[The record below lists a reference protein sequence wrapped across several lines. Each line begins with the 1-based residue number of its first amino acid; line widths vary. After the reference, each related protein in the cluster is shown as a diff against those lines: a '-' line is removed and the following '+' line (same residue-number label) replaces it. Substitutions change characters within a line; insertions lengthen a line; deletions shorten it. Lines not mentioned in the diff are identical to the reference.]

1 MDITVC
7 IKQVPSTSEVEIDQ
21 ETGNLK
27 RDGVDAKI
35 NPYDL
40 FAIEGAVQIK
50 EQTGATINVVTM
62 GPNQATDILH
72 EAFTLGADHGYLITD
87 RKCAGAD
94 VLATAKALSE
104 GIKKIGKA
112 DLIICGKQTTD
123 GDTAQVGAEIAELL
137 DIPHANNI
145 LAIKEIKE
153 ESLIVDVD
161 MPTMIQTIEIKLPCL
176 ISVDKDLNQPRLPS
190 YKVKKATKNKEIT
203 AYGVCDF
210 EDSNEMHYGMNG
222 SATQVIRI
230 FPPTS
235 NSNTESWEGTSDEL
249 ATKIADKIVELKIL

>member
-1 MDITVC
+1 
-7 IKQVPSTSEVEIDQ
+7 
-21 ETGNLK
+21 
-27 RDGVDAKI
+27 
-35 NPYDL
+35 
-40 FAIEGAVQIK
+40 
-50 EQTGATINVVTM
+50 
-62 GPNQATDILH
+62 
-72 EAFTLGADHGYLITD
+72 
-87 RKCAGAD
+87 
-94 VLATAKALSE
+94 
-104 GIKKIGKA
+104 
-112 DLIICGKQTTD
+112 
-123 GDTAQVGAEIAELL
+123 
-137 DIPHANNI
+137 
-145 LAIKEIKE
+145 
-153 ESLIVDVD
+153 